1 MGNGL
6 GTSVLDIDVDVI
18 LQISSDA
25 GQVLDQANAVLA
37 QMFGGTNPR
46 QH

>member
-25 GQVLDQANAVLA
+25 GQVLDQVNAVLA